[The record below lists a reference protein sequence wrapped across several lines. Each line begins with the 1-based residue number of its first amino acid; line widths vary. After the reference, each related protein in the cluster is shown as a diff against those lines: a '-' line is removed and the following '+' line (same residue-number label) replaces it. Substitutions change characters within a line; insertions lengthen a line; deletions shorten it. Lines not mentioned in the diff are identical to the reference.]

1 MIAEQAENQPTH
13 NQYKTMITHY
23 PFNNGIFN
31 ELNRFVN
38 QAFIPETT
46 SRPDGARHALE
57 DHAGLESI
65 SNDDK
70 GFNIRLELPGY
81 NKDEVRLSVDEGIL
95 LIEAETGD
103 EQRSFLGK
111 QERRVR
117 ISDEVDVENI
127 KARLENGILY
137 LEIPH
142 RAKAEPKTITV
153 N

>member
-1 MIAEQAENQPTH
+1 
-13 NQYKTMITHY
+13 MITHY

-38 QAFIPETT
+38 QAFAPETT
-46 SRPDGARHALE
+46 SRANGSRLALQDG
-57 DHAGLESI
+57 GGVESV
-65 SNDDK
+65 SHDDDGTK
-70 GFNIRLELPGY
+70 IRLELPGY
-81 NKDEVRLSVDEGIL
+81 TKDEVKLSVDEGIL
-95 LIEAETGD
+95 RILAETED

-111 QERRVR
+111 VERRVR

-142 RAKAEPKTITV
+142 RVKAEPKTIAV